1 MVTGILFSDLL
12 FFRNYLLRWDLAGV
26 ANALHVAAAYALA
39 LYLIVHHYMATLG
52 RTTLAHTKAM
62 ISGYEEEPE
71 GPAESAAPPAEALPS
86 AQPQKE

>member
-1 MVTGILFSDLL
+1 
-12 FFRNYLLRWDLAGV
+12 
-26 ANALHVAAAYALA
+26 
-39 LYLIVHHYMATLG
+39 MATLG